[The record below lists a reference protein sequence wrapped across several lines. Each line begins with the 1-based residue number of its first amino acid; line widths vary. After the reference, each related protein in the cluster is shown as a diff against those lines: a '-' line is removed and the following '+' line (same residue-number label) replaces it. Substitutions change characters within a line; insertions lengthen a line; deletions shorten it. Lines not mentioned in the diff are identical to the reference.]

1 MDSIKT
7 FDASDPNLIVN
18 FEQCKKRFA
27 KWSATFRTDDHSDCY
42 FLFYC
47 AVLKLDWTQFESCL
61 NSYDRKTEYLW
72 INWQCAW
79 ATESNTI
86 NLNRL
91 ILLAVCTDLEY
102 SIWYWYGFRMFQLAC
117 SHAEKNVQLVGRNVP
132 WKCHSAELQLV
143 CVCVCVWSH
152 FVRKINNKINI
163 ITLTTAQHHI

>member
-72 INWQCAW
+72 NNWQCAW

-117 SHAEKNVQLVGRNVP
+117 SHAEKMCSSWAVTFRENVIQLSCSSCACVF
-132 WKCHSAELQLV
+132 V
-143 CVCVCVWSH
+143 CDRILWE
-152 FVRKINNKINI
+152 K
-163 ITLTTAQHHI
+163 